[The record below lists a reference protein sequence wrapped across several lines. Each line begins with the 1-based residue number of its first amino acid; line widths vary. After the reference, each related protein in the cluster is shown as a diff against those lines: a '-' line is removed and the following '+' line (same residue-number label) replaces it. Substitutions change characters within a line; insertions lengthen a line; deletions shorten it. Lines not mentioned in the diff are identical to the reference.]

1 MLAIPAMRAVVEQNG
16 RIPQDIAFVGMD
28 NISMA
33 QYTTPPLTS
42 VQVPKYEIGKVAAQ
56 LINDYLEGRYSSL
69 HKVLLPS
76 TLIVR
81 ESSVYDRTND

>member
-1 MLAIPAMRAVVEQNG
+1 
-16 RIPQDIAFVGMD
+16 
-28 NISMA
+28 
-33 QYTTPPLTS
+33 

-81 ESSVYDRTND
+81 ESSVYDRTNRTND